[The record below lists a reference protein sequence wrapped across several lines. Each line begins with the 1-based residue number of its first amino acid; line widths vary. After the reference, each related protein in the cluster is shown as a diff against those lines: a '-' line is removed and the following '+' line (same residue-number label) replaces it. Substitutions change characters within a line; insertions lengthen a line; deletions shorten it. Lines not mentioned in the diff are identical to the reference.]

1 MKVDHFNLEQGISS
15 LYHISLEYYTLL
27 KKQDHPKLELITIIM
42 DKLIELK
49 KEKDLSPESMKERY
63 DLIHSLAYTNIQ
75 VIYDYDKEQLELN
88 GEKVEVLPLDVRIEL
103 NEEKIKEINDEHISG
118 IDIKEINNNIEQNNI
133 NITHSIQ

>member
-1 MKVDHFNLEQGISS
+1 MKVDHFNLEQGITS
-15 LYHISLEYYTLL
+15 LYYISLEYYTLL
-27 KKQDHPKLELITIIM
+27 KKKDHPKLELITIIM

-103 NEEKIKEINDEHISG
+103 NEEKIKEITHDQVSREDNKELDQHEN
-118 IDIKEINNNIEQNNI
+118 IKF
-133 NITHSIQ
+133 THSIQ